1 MIHEPIPLETDL
13 NGLLKQFQN
22 EDLENERK
30 EVLRLSSELIA
41 VTTELGSL
49 KEENSR
55 LKVTNQ
61 TLLESLNTIN
71 KLV

>member
-1 MIHEPIPLETDL
+1 MIHEPIPLDTDVNEML
-13 NGLLKQFQN
+13 RQFKN

-41 VTTELGSL
+41 VTTELGNL